1 MLVRDVMTTNVI
13 TVPSSTPLIDAE
25 RIMQFHKIERLPIV
39 DKGKLVG
46 IITKNDVLKASP
58 SAATSLSRSELLY
71 LLAKLTV
78 KEIMKTNVVTVT
90 PDMPIEQAV
99 ALAQAKRVG
108 ALVVVEN
115 GKVVGIVTTNDIF
128 YKVVNPLFGIGEKGT
143 RIIIFGGGEI
153 KRMCE
158 IVDFACKE
166 NLPIKTIW
174 ALKLPDSERTELV
187 LHIDRDDVSDIVEKL
202 KKMGFEVQIR
212 PHEPEIS

>member
-13 TVPSSTPLIDAE
+13 TVPSNTPLIDAE
-25 RIMQFHKIERLPIV
+25 RIMQFHRIERLPIV

-58 SAATSLSRSELLY
+58 SSATSLSRSELLY

-78 KEIMKTNVVTVT
+78 KEIMKRNVVTVP

-115 GKVVGIVTTNDIF
+115 DRVVGIVTTNDIF

-143 RIIIFGGGEI
+143 RIIIYGGGEPRNLCSI
-153 KRMCE
+153 MNYVCE
-158 IVDFACKE
+158 KD
-166 NLPIKTIW
+166 LSLKTLW
-174 ALKLPDSERTELV
+174 ALKVPDSERTELV
-187 LHIDRDDVSDIVEKL
+187 LHFDRDDVKDVVEDL
-202 KKMGFEVQIR
+202 KKMGFEVEIR
-212 PHEPEIS
+212 PHEPEIA

>member
-25 RIMQFHKIERLPIV
+25 RIMQFHRIERLPIV

-58 SAATSLSRSELLY
+58 SSATSLSRSELLY

-78 KEIMKTNVVTVT
+78 KEIMKKNVVTVP

-115 GKVVGIVTTNDIF
+115 ERVVGIVTTNDIF
-128 YKVVNPLFGIGEKGT
+128 YKVVNPLFGIGEKGK
-143 RIIIFGGGEI
+143 RIIVYGGGVPGQI
-153 KRMCE
+153 CKIM
-158 IVDFACKE
+158 DFVCRE
-166 NLPIKTIW
+166 NIPLKTIW
-174 ALKLPDSERTELV
+174 ALRLPDSERTELV
-187 LHIDRDDVSDIVEKL
+187 LHIDMEDVSGVLEAL
-202 KKMGFEVQIR
+202 RNMGFEAELR
-212 PHEPEIS
+212 AHEPEIA

>member
-13 TVPSSTPLIDAE
+13 TVPSSTPLMDAE

-58 SAATSLSRSELLY
+58 SSATSLSRSELLY

-78 KEIMKTNVVTVT
+78 KEIMKRNVVTVT

-108 ALVVVEN
+108 ALVVLEN
-115 GKVVGIVTTNDIF
+115 DKVVGIVTTNDIF
-128 YKVVNPLFGIGEKGT
+128 YKVVNPLFGIGEKGK
-143 RIIIFGGGEI
+143 RIIVYGGGEPKHLCAI
-153 KRMCE
+153 MDL
-158 IVDFACKE
+158 VCKE
-166 NLPIKTIW
+166 NLPLKTIW
-174 ALKLPDSERTELV
+174 ALKVPDSERTELV
-187 LHIDRDDVSDIVEKL
+187 LHLDVEDVGDFMEKL
-202 KKMGFEVQIR
+202 KAMGYEVELR

>member
-1 MLVRDVMTTNVI
+1 MLVKDVMTTNVI

-25 RIMQFHKIERLPIV
+25 RIMQFHRIERLPIV

-58 SAATSLSRSELLY
+58 SSATSLSRSELLY

-78 KEIMKTNVVTVT
+78 KEIMKRNVVTVT

-108 ALVVVEN
+108 ALVVLEN
-115 GKVVGIVTTNDIF
+115 DRVVGIVTTNDIF
-128 YKVVNPLFGIGEKGT
+128 YKVVNPLFGIGEKGK
-143 RIIIFGGGEI
+143 RLIVYGGGEPKNLCAI
-153 KRMCE
+153 MDL
-158 IVDFACKE
+158 VSKE
-166 NLPIKTIW
+166 NLPLKTIW
-174 ALKLPDSERTELV
+174 ALKVPDSERTELV
-187 LHIDRDDVSDIVEKL
+187 LHIDREDVGDFIEKL
-202 KKMGFEVQIR
+202 KGMGFEVELR

>member
-25 RIMQFHKIERLPIV
+25 RIMEFHRIERLPIV

-78 KEIMKTNVVTVT
+78 KEIMKKNVVTVT

-108 ALVVVEN
+108 ALVVLEN
-115 GKVVGIVTTNDIF
+115 EKVIGIVTTNDIF

-143 RIIIFGGGEI
+143 RIIVYGGGEPKHLCAI
-153 KRMCE
+153 ME
-158 IVDFACKE
+158 FVAKE
-166 NLPIKTIW
+166 NLPLKTIW
-174 ALKLPDSERTELV
+174 ALRLPDSERTELI
-187 LHIDRDDVSDIVEKL
+187 LHIDREDVTGVVENL
-202 KKMGFEVQIR
+202 KKMGYQVEIR
-212 PHEPEIS
+212 PHEPEIA

>member
-25 RIMQFHKIERLPIV
+25 RIMQFHRIERLPIV

-46 IITKNDVLKASP
+46 IITKNDVLKATP
-58 SAATSLSRSELLY
+58 SSATSLSRSELLY

-78 KEIMKTNVVTVT
+78 KEIMKKNVVTVT

-115 GKVVGIVTTNDIF
+115 ERVVGIVTTNDIF
-128 YKVVNPLFGIGEKGT
+128 YKVVNPLFGIGEKGK
-143 RIIIFGGGEI
+143 RIIVYGGGEI
-153 KRMCE
+153 GNICKIMNFICE
-158 IVDFACKE
+158 E
-166 NLPIKTIW
+166 NLKVKTIW
-174 ALKLPDSERTELV
+174 ALKLPESERTELV
-187 LHIDRDDVSDIVEKL
+187 IHFDIEDVSEVV
-202 KKMGFEVQIR
+202 KKIKDMGFEVELR
-212 PHEPEIS
+212 AHEPEIS